1 MCPHTLK
8 QAELHLGT
16 YLTNVKDTVLKCHC
30 EGGPAPLLALGQ
42 MSPWRAGIER
52 GAPSGPECTLS
63 QACPPPGAAMEHTD
77 PLPSGLQLPGEQLI
91 PLRENK
97 VDNLG

>member
-1 MCPHTLK
+1 M
-8 QAELHLGT
+8 
-16 YLTNVKDTVLKCHC
+16 YLTNIKDTVHKCHHR
-30 EGGPAPLLALGQ
+30 EVALGQ
-42 MSPWRAGIER
+42 VSPWRAGIER
-52 GAPSGPECTLS
+52 GAPSGPGWALS
-63 QACPPPGAAMEHTD
+63 QACPPPGAAMEHTG